1 MPSSDTSTRRRS
13 VAEQIVVWCDRCL
26 ATDVQVTGKP
36 LPVTLGG
43 IDWRVDLCEPCHEE
57 LVGPLSA
64 LLESVG
70 QKLRKGSPSASGPTT
85 SVIDLTR
92 SRALGSKAS
101 LFYHCLLCPG
111 VAYTSNTSLSTHY
124 SNEHGVPGGSLSHIY
139 GNTCPKCATTFDT
152 YQGVSM
158 HCTRAYQTPLTKLFL
173 DMREEGDPHGVVAQ
187 ALARLRKVA
196 V

>member
-1 MPSSDTSTRRRS
+1 M
-13 VAEQIVVWCDRCL
+13 AEQIVVWCDRCL

-92 SRALGSKAS
+92 THAGKVGQL
-101 LFYHCLLCPG
+101 YYCLLCPG
-111 VAYTSNTSLSTHY
+111 VTYMSNTSLTTHY
-124 SNEHGVPGGSLSHIY
+124 AHAHGVPGGSLSHIY
-139 GNTCPKCATTFDT
+139 GNTCPRCATTFDT

-158 HCTRAYQTPLTKLFL
+158 HCTRTYQVPLTKLFL
-173 DMREEGDPHGVVAQ
+173 DVRGAGDPHGVVAK
-187 ALARLRKVA
+187 ALERLSEVVA
-196 V
+196 